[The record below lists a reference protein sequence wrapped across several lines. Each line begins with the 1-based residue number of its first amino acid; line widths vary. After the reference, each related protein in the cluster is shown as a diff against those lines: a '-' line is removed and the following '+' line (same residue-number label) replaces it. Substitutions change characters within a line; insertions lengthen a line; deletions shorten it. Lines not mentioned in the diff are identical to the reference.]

1 MNRLIEIEE
10 LRQAIVDWRSIM
22 DRRDIEQM
30 RYCNRNITELKQK
43 IRKILKRSKQL
54 S

>member
-1 MNRLIEIEE
+1 MKDVEIYE
-10 LRQAIVDWRSIM
+10 LRQGIDDFRSIM
-22 DRRDIEQM
+22 DYEDIEQM